1 MRNSNGLLYPQ
12 HFVTQISALIKNRR
26 GTFYPLSAI
35 SLVII
40 LTLIAQIPLVWK
52 VHIAEYDEAIFL
64 DVASNIRQDG
74 LPLRSIGAKGAFYFE
89 HTPLYVY
96 FLRYIPGGLLTA
108 RGVTVVFGIGC
119 VLLVHH
125 FVQWVTGKKAAAFIS
140 ALLLGINSFFARY
153 SFFVY
158 MEVPMAF
165 FLLLGLLLLIKG
177 ERKGILLLAGSG
189 MAFAIAVLLKEIALL
204 FVIVSGI
211 YAFLR
216 FRQHQRLA
224 WQAVALV
231 TFPAVIGL
239 IAWGIWCW
247 RLSPQAFMGTMQ
259 RWWGAATQQT
269 IRDPRASIAAV
280 QWARQI
286 VLDLLD
292 VGIVSGLVIGIL
304 FFLLHRKNAL
314 LNCILLGYPILA
326 IALSFII
333 RLKELRHLIGV
344 LPISV
349 LFIGVNIDW
358 DVLLGWVWSHRLRKA
373 AGVIIAFILL
383 FLASPLRVPHGNITD
398 LRSWFDPLYA
408 WRLFENDRYYNILRL
423 AGLYLKEHTEP
434 NEVITVLH
442 EATVTA
448 YYAERHYYMLYT
460 ASMGVAMRILERT
473 RYLVWDHEVFLALT
487 EEEVQAVRE
496 YVAQHFTVEQIVR
509 DEFRQVIIYR
519 RVDGVGP

>member
-1 MRNSNGLLYPQ
+1 MRDSSVLLYPQ
-12 HFVTQISALIKNRR
+12 HFVTQVSALVKNRQ
-26 GTFYPLSAI
+26 GAFYPLFAI
-35 SLVII
+35 SLAMIFTI
-40 LTLIAQIPLVWK
+40 IAQIPLVWK

-74 LPLRSIGAKGAFYFE
+74 LPLRSIGEQGVFYFE

-96 FLRYIPGGLLTA
+96 FLSCIPGGLLTA
-108 RGVTVVFGIGC
+108 RWVTVLFEIGC
-119 VLLVHH
+119 VLLVYH

-204 FVIVSGI
+204 FVIVCGI

-224 WQAVALV
+224 WQAAALV

-239 IAWGIWCW
+239 IAWGMWCW

-269 IRDPRASIAAV
+269 IRDPRASIAVV

-286 VLDLLD
+286 IFDLLD
-292 VGIVSGLVIGIL
+292 VGIVSGLVAGIL
-304 FFLLHRKNAL
+304 FFLLRRKNAL
-314 LNCILLGYPILA
+314 LNCILLGYPVLA
-326 IALSFII
+326 IALTFII

-344 LPISV
+344 LPMSA
-349 LFIGVNIDW
+349 LFIGANVDW
-358 DVLLGWVWSHRLRKA
+358 DLLLRWIQGHWLRKA
-373 AGVIIAFILL
+373 TGIMIALVLL
-383 FLASPLRVPHGNITD
+383 LLSSPLRIPQGNITD
-398 LRSWFDPLYA
+398 PRSWFDPLYA
-408 WRLFENDRYYNILRL
+408 WRLFENDRYYNVLHL
-423 AGLYLKEHTEP
+423 AGLYLQEHTEP
-434 NEVITVLH
+434 DEVITVVH

-448 YYAERHYYMLYT
+448 YYANRHYNMLYT
-460 ASMGVAMRILERT
+460 APMERVIQILEQT
-473 RYLVWDHEVFLALT
+473 RYLVWDNVVFLALN
-487 EEEVQAVRE
+487 EDQIQAVQN
-496 YVAQHFTVEQIVR
+496 YVTQHFVVEQMIQ
-509 DEFRQVIIYR
+509 DKYRQVTIYR
-519 RVDGVGP
+519 RQDIR